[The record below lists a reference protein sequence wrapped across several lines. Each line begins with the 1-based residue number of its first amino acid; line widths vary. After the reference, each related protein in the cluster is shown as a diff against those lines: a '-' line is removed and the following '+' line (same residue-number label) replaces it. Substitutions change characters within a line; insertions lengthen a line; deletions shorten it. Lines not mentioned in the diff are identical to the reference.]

1 MDDQNIKDRRLKTKV
16 KLDPE
21 SYETLLN
28 MLNGSDEDV
37 VLALECLN
45 NVQQKESLIY
55 TLFLRKNS
63 KTPHH
68 VWKSNCKKVL
78 TYHGSLGIGSDSNVI
93 TYNTILELIKLHDNK
108 EENLD
113 FFLHVF
119 ASFLKKSFV
128 PVFDFVDDIELKIKV
143 K

>member
-1 MDDQNIKDRRLKTKV
+1 MDDQNIKNRRLKDKV

-21 SYETLLN
+21 SYETLLK

-45 NVQQKESLIY
+45 NVQQKQSLIY

-63 KTPHH
+63 KVPCKL
-68 VWKSNCKKVL
+68 WQNNCKKVL
-78 TYHGSLGIGSDSNVI
+78 TYHGSLGIKSDSNII
-93 TYNTILELIKLHDNK
+93 TYNTILEIIKLQDNK
-108 EENLD
+108 EENLE
-113 FFLHVF
+113 FFLQVF